1 MYSFCHLRIVG
12 LPSSPYTHHSCP
24 LLFQSHCGDSFQLDL
39 SVWNW
44 EERHSVFSVLSW
56 MNSLVSMGD
65 SRVDPMCFGGGAV
78 RRLRKTS
85 VKQPENMWR
94 WFDQVTGWAV
104 PALLWL
110 WGSSEQDTAVSKG
123 VQQRTVR
130 FDSWQDQQYLCPL
143 VYPKTEELSFTHFL
157 FKNSSPPLSWMFT
170 VNIPPP
176 PPTLLPTLERCK
188 RGTICGLPLLTSF

>member
-1 MYSFCHLRIVG
+1 MYCFCHLRHCRIA
-12 LPSSPYTHHSCP
+12 LIPIHTSQLS
-24 LLFQSHCGDSFQLDL
+24 LLFQSHCGDRFQFDL
-39 SVWNW
+39 SVRNW
-44 EERHSVFSVLSW
+44 EERHCVFSVLSW

-65 SRVDPMCFGGGAV
+65 SRVNPMCFGGGAL

-94 WFDQVTGWAV
+94 WFDQVTEWAV
-104 PALLWL
+104 PSLLWL
-110 WGSSEQDTAVSKG
+110 WGNSEQDTAVSKG

-143 VYPKTEELSFTHFL
+143 VYPETEELSFTYFL

-188 RGTICGLPLLTSF
+188 RGTICGLPLLTCF